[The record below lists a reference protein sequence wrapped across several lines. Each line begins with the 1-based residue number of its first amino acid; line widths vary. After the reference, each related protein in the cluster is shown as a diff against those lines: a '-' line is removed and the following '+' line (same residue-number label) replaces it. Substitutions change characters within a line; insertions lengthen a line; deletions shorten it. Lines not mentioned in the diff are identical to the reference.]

1 MKHFFK
7 LGIVLLMLL
16 IIVSCNSSEKKKT
29 ETTENNGGEQMYAYA
44 IDTSG
49 ISVLWTAYKFTDK
62 LGVSGA
68 FDDFKLTLVNKAESI
83 EALLINSKI
92 AIYTESVNSNSEIRD
107 PKLRASFF
115 KVFNT
120 DTITGTI
127 REIKD
132 GKGRLYLG
140 MNAIIKPIYCS
151 YLVKNDTLIL
161 STKIDLEHWGGKAA
175 MQSLNKECYEL
186 HKGADGISK
195 LWPDVD
201 VTIKLPI
208 RKKATQ

>member
-1 MKHFFK
+1 
-7 LGIVLLMLL
+7 
-16 IIVSCNSSEKKKT
+16 
-29 ETTENNGGEQMYAYA
+29 MYAYA

-161 STKIDLEHWGGKAA
+161 STKIDLEHWEVK
-175 MQSLNKECYEL
+175 QQCNL
-186 HKGADGISK
+186 
-195 LWPDVD
+195 
-201 VTIKLPI
+201 
-208 RKKATQ
+208 